1 MKILIADDS
10 GTARMFI
17 QQCLEISLEEEVIFH
32 QAANGQE
39 ALKLLKS
46 EEFDLLVTDLN
57 MPVLDGREL
66 IRRISSSPRLHG
78 LPIMV
83 ITSSGN
89 EARKQELV
97 ELGARVV
104 LRKPVNPMIIAE
116 GLEALH
122 STKGEEQWS

>member
-17 QQCLEISLEEEVIFH
+17 KQCLEISVEEDVEFLE
-32 QAANGQE
+32 AANGQE
-39 ALKLLKS
+39 ALQLLK
-46 EEFDLLVTDLN
+46 ENGADFLVTDLN

-66 IRRISSSPRLHG
+66 IRRVSASPRLNG

-89 EARKQELV
+89 EARKQELL
-97 ELGARVV
+97 ELGASVV
-104 LRKPVNPMIIAE
+104 LRKPVNPMVIAE
-116 GLEALH
+116 GLEVLH
-122 STKGEEQWS
+122 ANKGE

>member
-17 QQCLEISLEEEVIFH
+17 KQCLEISIEEDVEFLE
-32 QAANGQE
+32 AANGQE
-39 ALKLLKS
+39 ALHLLKNAVT
-46 EEFDLLVTDLN
+46 DILVTDLN

-66 IRRISSSPRLHG
+66 IRRVGSSPKLHG

-89 EARKQELV
+89 AARKQELL
-97 ELGARVV
+97 EMGASVV
-104 LRKPVNPMIIAE
+104 LRKPVNPMKIAE
-116 GLEALH
+116 GLEALMAA
-122 STKGEEQWS
+122 KGE

>member
-17 QQCLEISLEEEVIFH
+17 KQCLEISISDDVEFSEAV
-32 QAANGQE
+32 NGQE
-39 ALKLLKS
+39 ALKLLK
-46 EEFDLLVTDLN
+46 EDRFDLLVTDLN

-66 IRRISSSPRLHG
+66 IRRVSASPKLTG

-89 EARKQELV
+89 EARKQELLD
-97 ELGARVV
+97 LGAKVV
-104 LRKPVNPMIIAE
+104 LRKPVNPMKIAE
-116 GLEALH
+116 GLELVLTT
-122 STKGEEQWS
+122 SEGW

>member
-17 QQCLEISLEEEVIFH
+17 KQCLEISITEDVEFVE
-32 QAANGQE
+32 AANGQE
-39 ALKLLKS
+39 ALKLLK
-46 EEFDLLVTDLN
+46 EGGVELLVTDLN

-66 IRRISSSPRLHG
+66 IRRVSASPKLIG

-89 EARKQELV
+89 EARKQELLD
-97 ELGARVV
+97 LGAKVV
-104 LRKPVNPMIIAE
+104 LRKPVNPMKVAE
-116 GLEALH
+116 GLEVVLTT
-122 STKGEEQWS
+122 SEGW

>member
-17 QQCLEISLEEEVIFH
+17 RQCLEISIEEDVEFLEAE
-32 QAANGQE
+32 NGKV
-39 ALKLLKS
+39 ALDLLKA
-46 EEFDLLVTDLN
+46 EGADLLVTDLN

-66 IRRISSSPRLHG
+66 IRRVTTSPKLIG

-89 EARKQELV
+89 QARKDEL
-97 ELGARVV
+97 LQMGACAV
-104 LRKPVNPMIIAE
+104 LRKPVNPMTVAE
-116 GLEALH
+116 GLDAVKAL
-122 STKGEEQWS
+122 EDV

>member
-17 QQCLEISLEEEVIFH
+17 RQCLEISIEEETEILE
-32 QAANGQE
+32 AANGQE
-39 ALKLLKS
+39 ALQLLKNAGA
-46 EEFDLLVTDLN
+46 DLLVTDLN

-66 IRRISSSPRLHG
+66 IRRVASSPKLNG
-78 LPIMV
+78 MPIMV

-89 EARKQELV
+89 EARKQELL
-97 ELGARVV
+97 ELGAQVV
-104 LRKPVNPMIIAE
+104 LRKPINPMTIAE

-122 STKGEEQWS
+122 AAKGE